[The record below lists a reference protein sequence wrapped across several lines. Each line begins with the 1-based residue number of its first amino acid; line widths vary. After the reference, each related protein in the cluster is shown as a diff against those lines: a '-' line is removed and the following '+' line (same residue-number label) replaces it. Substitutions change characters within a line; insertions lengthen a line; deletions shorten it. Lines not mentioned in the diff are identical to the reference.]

1 MRKYFLSLCFYVFMF
16 TSIQAFGTAYVRPT
30 AWQDIKH
37 IVVVV
42 LENTKFKDAIAQ
54 PFLGGLAQ
62 KGALLSNY
70 KGVVHP
76 SQPNYIALI
85 SGNTHGVL
93 TDMEANLDKAHLGDL
108 LENQNLSWKAYAEG
122 YPGNGFLGTK
132 SGRFVRKHVP
142 FLSFKNVQSSP
153 QRMSKIVDAWEI
165 YQDQK
170 NNTVPSFSLVI
181 PDQDNNGHDTNVAR
195 ASYSMNTFLSPMIN
209 DPEIMKDTLLIITFD
224 EDDGSDNN
232 RVYTVFIGA
241 GVKINS
247 QSSKDYNHYSLLRTI
262 EEIFRLG
269 NLGEKDKDAKIIL
282 DIWKD

>member
-1 MRKYFLSLCFYVFMF
+1 MF